1 MVTISGTAIDPEGDS
16 YVCDWTCSWEG
27 GDENDYGC
35 TFDEALEEDSYT
47 CTLVVTD
54 ECGTSSTSDD
64 VSITIHPEP
73 NDEPYAIHDDVT
85 ATLPIDCVFGGY
97 ISVPLDGCASTDP
110 DGNEEITY
118 FEWSSNSILVTG
130 TDCNSQV
137 ELGLETGELD
147 RDGCHQHFIY
157 DKHIKC
163 SPSRAQRIVHSKYPT
178 VIDER
183 PQFDWRPEADNA
195 WTDEMRAKWKKVYT
209 EAWIRL
215 Q

>member
-1 MVTISGTAIDPEGDS
+1 M
-16 YVCDWTCSWEG
+16 
-27 GDENDYGC
+27 NKK
-35 TFDEALEEDSYT
+35 EECYT
-47 CTLVVTD
+47 C
-54 ECGTSSTSDD
+54 G
-64 VSITIHPEP
+64 EP
-73 NDEPYAIHDDVT
+73 IEGKWD
-85 ATLPIDCVFGGY
+85 
-97 ISVPLDGCASTDP
+97 
-110 DGNEEITY
+110 
-118 FEWSSNSILVTG
+118 
-130 TDCNSQV
+130 SQV

-215 Q
+215 QEKYNPDWVECACDICVPSEP